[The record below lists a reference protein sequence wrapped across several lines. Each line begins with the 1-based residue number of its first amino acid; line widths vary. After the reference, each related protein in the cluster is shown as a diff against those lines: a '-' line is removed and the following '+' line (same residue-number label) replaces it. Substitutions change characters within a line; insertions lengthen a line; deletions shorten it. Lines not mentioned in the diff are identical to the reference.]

1 MRERAAIFN
10 ARFLCLNLDDEK
22 SGCPILRM
30 LRSLEARPVCRLLLS
45 QRRAQ
50 TARIPC
56 RSYRVNKAKLGAHTL
71 AGSAG
76 DLSRS
81 LYQSGSVPYPGQAQ
95 ARRGFRALV
104 TDVASVLAFG
114 SAHCRTTSIENA
126 RGTIGAGQR
135 PPAIKLIFRHIK
147 LCPKFGVCGPMRA
160 SRHRSI
166 APLPPTLAAASSD
179 GHAPH
184 RRPRQSSPAL
194 TLSTRSFFI
203 CARHGAARRGA
214 VRTASRPC
222 RAAHTPAQSRWRR
235 TSDAAR
241 LAAGSPNLR
250 PA

>member
-1 MRERAAIFN
+1 MPNRGK
-10 ARFLCLNLDDEK
+10 L
-22 SGCPILRM
+22 
-30 LRSLEARPVCRLLLS
+30 
-45 QRRAQ
+45 
-50 TARIPC
+50 PC

-71 AGSAG
+71 AGGAG

-135 PPAIKLIFRHIK
+135 PSAIKLIFRHIK
-147 LCPKFGVCGPMRA
+147 LCPKFGVCGPMRAA

-214 VRTASRPC
+214 DRQSAMPCGAHSCPIKVATNIERRSPGRRQPQPASRLKKPPV
-222 RAAHTPAQSRWRR
+222 R
-235 TSDAAR
+235 
-241 LAAGSPNLR
+241 SPKISPHANFR
-250 PA
+250 K